1 MEPEICLQM
10 WAFCAR
16 PCPPR
21 RRGTFLSFRQR
32 CRMVS
37 SIASMLLVA
46 LRGQQNGTQA
56 LPTAQ
61 AQKGHVEF
69 FSGFPPTWP
78 TISPLSPGLSLL
90 LLSLL
95 LARAGVWGFPRPPG
109 RPPLSL
115 QELRREFKVS
125 LHLARK
131 LFSEV
136 RTQAHRFVSLSLM
149 QLALG
154 TGESPIPLAPPL
166 TDLAPQA
173 ESHLP
178 GVSLDLLPLGDRLP
192 NVSLTF
198 QAWHS
203 LSDPERLCFLFMT
216 LRPFHA
222 LLGSLG
228 SQGGWTSSEKIEL
241 WTMRLDL
248 RDLQRHLHFQV
259 LAAGLNLPEEED
271 DEERKEPLPAPSG
284 LSRVLGQPSWPQLLY
299 TYQLLHSLELV
310 LARAVRDLLLLSQAG
325 NPAPASGSSFGSRP

>member
-1 MEPEICLQM
+1 MEPEICLRM

-16 PCPPR
+16 PCPPQ

-32 CRMVS
+32 CHMVS

-69 FSGFPPTWP
+69 FSIFPPTWP

-131 LFSEV
+131 LFSE
-136 RTQAHRFVSLSLM
+136 
-149 QLALG
+149 
-154 TGESPIPLAPPL
+154 
-166 TDLAPQA
+166 A

-178 GVSLDLLPLGDRLP
+178 GVSLDLLPLGDQLP

-271 DEERKEPLPAPSG
+271 DEERKEPLPGAPSG
-284 LSRVLGQPSWPQLLY
+284 LSRVSGQPSWPQLLY

>member
-1 MEPEICLQM
+1 MEPEICLRM

-21 RRGTFLSFRQR
+21 RRGAFLSFRQR

-69 FSGFPPTWP
+69 FSSFPPTWP

-131 LFSEV
+131 LFSE
-136 RTQAHRFVSLSLM
+136 
-149 QLALG
+149 
-154 TGESPIPLAPPL
+154 
-166 TDLAPQA
+166 A

-178 GVSLDLLPLGDRLP
+178 GVSLDLLPLGDQLP

-203 LSDPERLCFLFMT
+203 LSDPERLGFLFMT

-228 SQGGWTSSEKIEL
+228 NQGGWTSSEKIEL

-271 DEERKEPLPAPSG
+271 DEERKEPLPGAPSG
-284 LSRVLGQPSWPQLLY
+284 LSRVSGQPSWPQLLY
-299 TYQLLHSLELV
+299 TYQLLRSLELV
-310 LARAVRDLLLLSQAG
+310 LARAVRDLLLLSQAR
-325 NPAPASGSSFGSRP
+325 NPAPASGSSLGSRP